1 MSPMT
6 IFPFQSAVSRS
17 FFRIVLPF
25 SCALLAGCQHRD
37 LVDTTLDWYHQ
48 HEGGII
54 AQQRPPAP
62 GQFDPYPRVGL
73 TPTTPPALPSP
84 ELRQSITNNLI
95 TSRNL
100 TMRTAAQNGTLTP
113 VIPPPPKAAIT
124 AKPAVSAADASKG
137 GTTQAPTAA
146 TTTPVPNGGMGAILD
161 AADSSSPPTGT
172 TPATT
177 PSPAPKAKSD
187 ATQAPPEAELAMP
200 EFRGD
205 AAIAATS
212 VTGPLPEIP
221 AGPPAIPSIPG
232 FAPPRDALA
241 MEPIRPDYDVSPKD
255 GTLIGFLPGSDQM
268 KPGQDGTLTKLI
280 NSRHGAPLFLHC
292 SGETVSLSPDDQTQ
306 AVELGLL
313 RGRTLADALIK
324 KGMPASALHITS
336 SAFGPAA
343 RVSTQG

>member
-1 MSPMT
+1 MT

-17 FFRIVLPF
+17 FLRIILPF
-25 SCALLAGCQHRD
+25 SCALMAGCQHRD
-37 LVDTTLDWYHQ
+37 LVDTTVDWYHQ

-62 GQFDPYPRVGL
+62 GQFDSYPRVGL
-73 TPTTPPALPSP
+73 TPTTPPELPSP

-95 TSRNL
+95 ASRNL

-113 VIPPPPKAAIT
+113 VIPPPPNAASAT
-124 AKPAVSAADASKG
+124 KPASPDTSKG
-137 GTTQAPTAA
+137 GAAQAPAA
-146 TTTPVPNGGMGAILD
+146 ASTTPVPSGGMGAVLD
-161 AADSSSPPTGT
+161 AADSSPAPTGAGS
-172 TPATT
+172 PAA
-177 PSPAPKAKSD
+177 PSPAPKTKPD
-187 ATQAPPEAELAMP
+187 AAPTASETELAMP

-205 AAIAATS
+205 AAVVQTS
-212 VTGPLPEIP
+212 VTQPLPEIP

-232 FAPPRDALA
+232 FAPPRDALS
-241 MEPIRPDYDVSPKD
+241 MEPIRPDYDVAPKD

-268 KPGQDGTLTKLI
+268 KPGQDGALNKLI

-292 SGETVSLSPDDQTQ
+292 SGETVSLSPEDQTQ

-324 KGMPASALHITS
+324 KGVPASALHITS

>member
-1 MSPMT
+1 MT

-37 LVDTTLDWYHQ
+37 LVDTTVDWYHQ

-73 TPTTPPALPSP
+73 TPTTPPELPSP

-95 TSRNL
+95 ASRNL
-100 TMRTAAQNGTLTP
+100 TMRTEAQNGTLTP
-113 VIPPPPKAAIT
+113 VIPPPPNAA
-124 AKPAVSAADASKG
+124 AANKPAAQDASKAG
-137 GTTQAPTAA
+137 ATQAAPASA
-146 TTTPVPNGGMGAILD
+146 STPVPSGGMGAILD
-161 AADSSSPPTGT
+161 AADSSPTPTAAAPPT
-172 TPATT
+172 A
-177 PSPAPKAKSD
+177 PSPAPKAKPD
-187 ATQAPPEAELAMP
+187 ATPAASEAELAMP
-200 EFRGD
+200 DFRGD
-205 AAIAATS
+205 AAVVQTS
-212 VTGPLPEIP
+212 VTQPLPEIP

-241 MEPIRPDYDVSPKD
+241 LEPIQPDYDVSPKD

-280 NSRHGAPLFLHC
+280 NNRRGAPLFLHC
-292 SGETVSLSPDDQTQ
+292 SGETVSMSPDDQTQ

-324 KGMPASALHITS
+324 KGVPASALHITS

>member
-1 MSPMT
+1 MT
-6 IFPFQSAVSRS
+6 IFSFQSAVRRS

-25 SCALLAGCQHRD
+25 SCALLVGCQHRD
-37 LVDTTLDWYHQ
+37 LVDTTVDWYHQ

-73 TPTTPPALPSP
+73 TPTTPPELPSP

-95 TSRNL
+95 ASRNL
-100 TMRTAAQNGTLTP
+100 TMRTEAQNGTLTP
-113 VIPPPPKAAIT
+113 VIPPPPNAA
-124 AKPAVSAADASKG
+124 AANKPAAQDASKAG
-137 GTTQAPTAA
+137 ATQAAPASA
-146 TTTPVPNGGMGAILD
+146 STPVPSGGMGAILD
-161 AADSSSPPTGT
+161 AADSSPTPTG
-172 TPATT
+172 ATSST
-177 PSPAPKAKSD
+177 ASSPAPKARPD
-187 ATQAPPEAELAMP
+187 ATPAASEAELAMP
-200 EFRGD
+200 DFRGD
-205 AAIAATS
+205 AAVVQTS
-212 VTGPLPEIP
+212 VTQPLPEIP

-241 MEPIRPDYDVSPKD
+241 LEPIQPDYDVSPKD
-255 GTLIGFLPGSDQM
+255 GTLISFLPGSDQM

-280 NSRHGAPLFLHC
+280 NNRRGAPLFLHC
-292 SGETVSLSPDDQTQ
+292 SGETVSMSPDDQTQ

-324 KGMPASALHITS
+324 KGVPASALHITS